1 MYLDEKKFEKSREAF
16 TKAIAARSDSPHTF
30 LFARKSLCRG

>member
-16 TKAIAARSDSPHTF
+16 TKAIAARSDSPTHF
-30 LFARKSLCRG
+30 ICVEKPLSG